1 MRGVLF
7 YFAMRIPTVRI
18 CLFLLI
24 KSLKG
29 AIRNVNMEQVKK
41 KTQVTIERTSTN
53 AAVIE
58 RPAQTPPPIY

>member
-1 MRGVLF
+1 MRVMRGVLF

-41 KTQVTIERTSTN
+41 KN
-53 AAVIE
+53 AGD
-58 RPAQTPPPIY
+58 Y